1 MKSYSPKEIIKIL
14 EKNGWKLK
22 NIKGDHYIYKKQGMP
37 YEIVIPFSRKDVRIG
52 IMKDIER
59 KSGIKFK

>member
-37 YEIVIPFSRKDVRIG
+37 YETVIPFSRKDVKIG